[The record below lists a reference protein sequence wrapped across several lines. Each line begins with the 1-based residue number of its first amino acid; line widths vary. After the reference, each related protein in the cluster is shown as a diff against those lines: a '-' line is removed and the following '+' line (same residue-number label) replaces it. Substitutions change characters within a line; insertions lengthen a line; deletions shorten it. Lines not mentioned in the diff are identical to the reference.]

1 MGAGRW
7 QGAGEGQWDLLHG
20 TRLEREEPT
29 EPPLSAHRP
38 ACRGQQEGLGLRV
51 ENTSQAKSPE
61 ARGPGPQKGPFSHAG
76 WPTCMDAHVVLVVGG
91 AGEAAATV
99 RLRAGVGPLACV
111 GAHVYFTDVRCGE
124 GAAAALEGAPEWA
137 FTCEHGVRGVGW
149 LR

>member
-1 MGAGRW
+1 
-7 QGAGEGQWDLLHG
+7 
-20 TRLEREEPT
+20 
-29 EPPLSAHRP
+29 
-38 ACRGQQEGLGLRV
+38 
-51 ENTSQAKSPE
+51 
-61 ARGPGPQKGPFSHAG
+61 
-76 WPTCMDAHVVLVVGG
+76 MDAHVVLVVGG

-149 LR
+149 LRERDCAGVRSSRSQCEQGKAQPTGVGPDVLLQVS